1 MALHNDAEGSDT
13 ARGYA
18 LIIAAAT
25 LWASIGPAVRFALED
40 GATAIEIAFLRAILA
55 CGIFAAHAAA
65 RGGFRLRRP
74 DVVPVLG
81 FGIVGIALFYGSNVV
96 AVERGGAALAS
107 VLLYSAPAWV
117 ALASWAMTRHRPS
130 IRTVGAVA
138 VTMLGVGAVA
148 SSGPE
153 GIRPDPVAVGWGL
166 LASLCYAL
174 HYLFGARYF
183 PRYEPG
189 TLFVWILAI
198 GAIGLGP
205 FVRFGDKGPV
215 AWSAILYVAALPTYV
230 AYRLYAAGLPRV
242 APTRAATVASAE
254 PVIAAL
260 FAWLT
265 FGESL
270 GAIGYLGAAL
280 VVVGVALSATGGSSR
295 RQAGG
300 REPR

>member
-1 MALHNDAEGSDT
+1 MRD
-13 ARGYA
+13 
-18 LIIAAAT
+18 
-25 LWASIGPAVRFALED
+25 
-40 GATAIEIAFLRAILA
+40 
-55 CGIFAAHAAA
+55 
-65 RGGFRLRRP
+65 LRRSCSGP
-74 DVVPVLG
+74 RRLQAAPAGRGSRPRVRHRWDRAVLRIERGRRRAGRGRSRVRPPVLRPCLG
-81 FGIVGIALFYGSNVV
+81 RAGELGNDPSSPLDQDR
-96 AVERGGAALAS
+96 RGRRGHDAGCRRRGEL
-107 VLLYSAPAWV
+107 
-117 ALASWAMTRHRPS
+117 
-130 IRTVGAVA
+130 
-138 VTMLGVGAVA
+138 
-148 SSGPE
+148 